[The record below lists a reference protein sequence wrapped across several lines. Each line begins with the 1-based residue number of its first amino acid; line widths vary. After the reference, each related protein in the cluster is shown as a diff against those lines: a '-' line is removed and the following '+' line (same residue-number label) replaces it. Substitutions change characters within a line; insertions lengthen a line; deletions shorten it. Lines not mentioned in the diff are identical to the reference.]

1 MRFRLKNQIISVA
14 ISGFSKKGS
23 GTGFFDEKKIE
34 VPFTATGDVV
44 QAKIIKKRK
53 GAYLGCLQE
62 IIKPSEHRIEP
73 KCLHFGQCGGCRWQ
87 HLPYEEQLKEKQ
99 ARLDRLFGNLICP
112 EPIIPCRP
120 PWNYRNKMEF
130 TFSQDSEGR
139 HYLGLVLALGKGK
152 VFNLSECHLCSPW
165 FVQIVQQVKRW
176 WEQTTLHAYHPHR
189 NTGTLRTLT
198 VREGVRTGDKMVILT
213 VSGNPDYAISKKD
226 LSSFVDIVSIGD
238 NTPSVFLNIHQIM
251 KGHPTQIHEMHLAGP
266 EYLREKMSLFDQELV
281 FNISPGSFFQP
292 NTAGAEKLYEKALE
306 LADIKKTDVVFDLYC
321 GTGTL
326 GLLAASRAARVVGVE
341 IIPGAILDARENAKM
356 NGFENIEFFKGDVAK
371 ILDHIEQDR
380 DIPRPHVVMIDP
392 PRAGLEPKAIQQIG
406 ALGASKIVYI
416 SCNPESQAENI
427 LSFLQIGYRPV
438 ACQPVDQ
445 FPHTVHIE
453 NIVVLK
459 KINHAV

>member
-14 ISGFSKKGS
+14 ITGISKKGS

-34 VPFTATGDVV
+34 VLFTAIGDVV
-44 QAKIIKKRK
+44 EAKIVKKRR
-53 GAYLGCLQE
+53 GAYVGTLQE
-62 IIKPSEHRIEP
+62 IIKPSELRIEP
-73 KCLHFGQCGGCRWQ
+73 KCRHFGQCGGCRWQ

-99 ARLDRLFGNLICP
+99 ARLDRLFENLITP
-112 EPIIPCRP
+112 EPIIACRP

-130 TFSQDSEGR
+130 TFSQDASGQQ
-139 HYLGLVLALGKGK
+139 YLGLVLALGKGK
-152 VFNLSECHLCSPW
+152 VFDLAECHLCNPW

-176 WEQTTLHAYHPHR
+176 WEQTTLNAYHPYR
-189 NTGTLRTLT
+189 NTGALRTLT
-198 VREGVRTGDKMVILT
+198 VREGVKTGDKMVILT

-226 LSSFVDIVSIGD
+226 LSSFVDAVSIGEK
-238 NTPSVFLNIHQIM
+238 TPSVFLNIHQIM
-251 KGHPTQIHEMHLAGP
+251 KGHPTQIHEMHLAGS
-266 EYLREKMSLFDQELV
+266 EYLREKMSIFDQELV

-292 NTAGAEKLYEKALE
+292 NTLGAEKLYEKALE

-326 GLLAASRAARVVGVE
+326 GLSAASLAARVVGVE

-356 NGFENIEFFKGDVAK
+356 NGIENIEFFLGDVAK
-371 ILDHIEQDR
+371 ILEHIEQDR
-380 DIPRPHVVMIDP
+380 EIPRPDVVMVDP

-406 ALGASKIVYI
+406 ALGASKVVYI

-427 LSFLQIGYRPV
+427 LSFLQIGYRAV
-438 ACQPVDQ
+438 VCQPVDQ

-453 NIVVLK
+453 NIIVLEK
-459 KINHAV
+459 RNDAF